1 MNVVNLTPW
10 EFVRATT
17 GAAGFD
23 LRAHITG
30 KIRLTSSYVKIPTGI
45 RVAVPDYYCGEV
57 RPRSSITL
65 RNIDIPLGTID
76 SDYRGEISVLA
87 RCLEGDQLIEP
98 GDRIAQLVLVPLFRP
113 RLDFVATLDETARG
127 EGGFGSTGVK

>member
-1 MNVVNLTPW
+1 MKVVNATPW
-10 EFVRATT
+10 DFVRATT

-45 RVAVPDYYCGEV
+45 RIAIPDYYCGEV

-65 RNIDIPLGTID
+65 RNIDVALGTID

-87 RCLEGDQLIEP
+87 RCLEGDQLIGP

-113 RLDFVATLDETARG
+113 RIDLVESLDVTDRN